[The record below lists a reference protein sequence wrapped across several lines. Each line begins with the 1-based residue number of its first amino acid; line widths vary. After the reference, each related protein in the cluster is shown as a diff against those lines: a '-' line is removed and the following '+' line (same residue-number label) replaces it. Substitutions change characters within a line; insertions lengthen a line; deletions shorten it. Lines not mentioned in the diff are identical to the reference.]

1 MFWRFFCAFFG
12 GVFVCFLTFG
22 TSYAQLTN
30 GTTAINDKKVYFNYS
45 NFNKSDKGL
54 LGIAKTDPWSTAL
67 VGGLVAEGSLDI
79 LASDTMS
86 LQHFHG
92 PTGTWNTYETNPLLG
107 KYPSF
112 LQYDFMAPALVGVA
126 LGIGLHLP
134 KPIRIPLLLGVVG
147 YEGYNVATMVA
158 TFSLSTFAFPEFI
171 AGLVVGAVITWAV
184 YHAVSWVLDTLFP
197 KYEDPGVFLLKT
209 YEKIQSLSLYPEG
222 GK

>member
-1 MFWRFFCAFFG
+1 MFWRFFCAFLG

-30 GTTAINDKKVYFNYS
+30 GTTVINNSSYLSHFDFHKN
-45 NFNKSDKGL
+45 KGL
-54 LGIAKTDPWSTAL
+54 LDVVKTDPWSTAL

-112 LQYDFMAPALVGVA
+112 LQYDFVAPALVGVA

-134 KPIRIPLLLGVVG
+134 EPIRIPILLGVVG
-147 YEGYNVATMVA
+147 YEGWNVATMIA

-209 YEKIQSLSLYPEG
+209 YEKIQGLSLSPEG